1 MIGTVAESQMAAI
14 GNQKR
19 EHLGED
25 GLIEKEVRM
34 ALVMIGIT
42 IAVGSVAW
50 GYFSNG
56 GLLAGIG
63 TIMGAGLIALSGIPW
78 IEIPD

>member
-1 MIGTVAESQMAAI
+1 MAAF
-14 GNQKR
+14 GNWKR

-34 ALVMIGIT
+34 AFVMIGIT
-42 IAVGSVAW
+42 IAVGSVVG
-50 GYFSNG
+50 GYFLKG
-56 GLLAGIG
+56 GLLARIG
-63 TIMGAGLIALSGIPW
+63 TIMGAGLIALRGIPW